1 MAALR
6 AASVL
11 ASVATAAAH
20 GAMVSPA
27 PRNAI
32 DTELPRW
39 SHGKNTP
46 RTGVIEPLEVGCA
59 NGTDACA
66 IGQSVFWFSQ
76 GCSPGCRACDGNGT
90 RFANWGECSSSRVR
104 LPHTLSRRAA
114 QTTARRSA
122 RRRTSRSSWLSTAP
136 PTATPSSTPPK
147 TSGGFSRGAVRARL
161 RSPVSPAPR
170 LSLLGSGGLRQGSTM
185 HLIRRRL
192 VRPLRHGRREP
203 SPGH

>member
-90 RFANWGECSSSRVR
+90 RFANWGES
-104 LPHTLSRRAA
+104 AA
-114 QTTARRSA
+114 PVCVCR
-122 RRRTSRSSWLSTAP
+122 
-136 PTATPSSTPPK
+136 TPSVGALRRPLP
-147 TSGGFSRGAVRARL
+147 GGAHGAVQ
-161 RSPVSPAPR
+161 VGAP
-170 LSLLGSGGLRQGSTM
+170 G
-185 HLIRRRL
+185 
-192 VRPLRHGRREP
+192 
-203 SPGH
+203 